1 MNKRFN
7 CPTCNSVNF
16 TYTGETERCCK
27 LCGTKWDDYGNVVH
41 PQPISRSEAYEDIIN
56 EESQLESQ
64 SQTTSIMDNQ
74 QTQPQAIPSLILS
87 PVQQLNFN
95 IADLNE
101 TAMKVEDL
109 VASQERRLLE
119 LEDKLKQQQQQQNT
133 LSRDSA
139 QKLLA
144 RLHEMLVDYAEEE
157 YNQRWVDIAFGDYSD
172 SVRLNQVQEFP
183 YLRQPDLNDLTD
195 AFYDAGIKVLDEN
208 NED

>member
-1 MNKRFN
+1 MKPRFN

-27 LCGTKWDDYGNVVH
+27 LCETKWDDYGNVVH

-56 EESQLESQ
+56 EESQSN
-64 SQTTSIMDNQ
+64 TIMDNQ

-101 TAMKVEDL
+101 TAMKLED
-109 VASQERRLLE
+109 VIASQERRLME
-119 LEDKLKQQQQQQNT
+119 LEDELSRIIESKQQQQNT
-133 LSRDSA
+133 LSRESA
-139 QKLLA
+139 RKLLA

-157 YNQRWVDIAFGDYSD
+157 YNQKWVDIEFGNYSD
-172 SVRLNQVQEFP
+172 SVRLNQVQDFP
-183 YLRQPDLNDLTD
+183 CLRQPDLNDLTD

>member
-1 MNKRFN
+1 MKPRFN

-16 TYTGETERCCK
+16 TYTGETEKCCR
-27 LCGTKWDDYGNVVH
+27 LCETKWDDYGNVVH
-41 PQPISRSEAYEDIIN
+41 PQPVSRSEAYEDIIN

-64 SQTTSIMDNQ
+64 PQTTSVMDNQ

-101 TAMKVEDL
+101 TAMKLEDL
-109 VASQERRLLE
+109 VASQERRLIE
-119 LEDKLKQQQQQQNT
+119 LERELESKQQQQNT
-133 LSRDSA
+133 LSRESA
-139 QKLLA
+139 RKLLA

-157 YNQRWVDIAFGDYSD
+157 YNQRWVDIEFGNYSD
-172 SVRLNQVQEFP
+172 SVRLNQVQDFP

>member
-1 MNKRFN
+1 MNKRLN

-16 TYTGETERCCK
+16 TIDETEKCCK
-27 LCGTKWDDYGNVVH
+27 LCGTKWNDWGAIVH
-41 PQPISRSEAYEDIIN
+41 PAPLSRSEAYEDIIN
-56 EESQLESQ
+56 EESQ

-101 TAMKVEDL
+101 TAMKLEDL

-119 LEDKLKQQQQQQNT
+119 LERELESKQQQQNT
-133 LSRDSA
+133 LSEDAAR
-139 QKLLA
+139 KLLA

-157 YNQRWVDIAFGDYSD
+157 YNQQWVDIAFGDYSD
-172 SVRLNQVQEFP
+172 SVRLNQVKDFP
-183 YLRQPDLNDLTD
+183 YLRQPDLNELSD

>member
-1 MNKRFN
+1 MKPRFN

-27 LCGTKWDDYGNVVH
+27 LCETKWDDYGNVVH

-56 EESQLESQ
+56 EESQSN
-64 SQTTSIMDNQ
+64 TIMDNQ

-87 PVQQLNFN
+87 PVQQLNVK

-101 TAMKVEDL
+101 TAMKLED
-109 VASQERRLLE
+109 VIASQERRLME
-119 LEDKLKQQQQQQNT
+119 LEDELSRIIESKQQQQNT
-133 LSRDSA
+133 LSRESA
-139 QKLLA
+139 RKLLA

-157 YNQRWVDIAFGDYSD
+157 YNQKWVDIEFGNYSD
-172 SVRLNQVQEFP
+172 SVRLNQVQDFP
-183 YLRQPDLNDLTD
+183 CLRQPDLNDLTD

>member
-1 MNKRFN
+1 MDKRLN

-16 TYTGETERCCK
+16 TYTGETEKCCK

-56 EESQLESQ
+56 EESQ

-101 TAMKVEDL
+101 TAMKIEDL
-109 VASQERRLLE
+109 IATQERRILE
-119 LEDKLKQQQQQQNT
+119 LEDKLKQQQQNA
-133 LSRDSA
+133 LSQESA
-139 QKLLA
+139 RKLLA

-157 YNQRWVDIAFGDYSD
+157 YNQKWVDIEFGNYSD
-172 SVRLNQVQEFP
+172 SVRLNQVQDFP